1 MRALRARR
9 TDAEAWDAQAEEA
22 SSADEEPAHGPDA
35 LTTDGSHL
43 LQLLVALHPACSD
56 EEAEAMMTV
65 PLDELS
71 AELEA
76 LRPSSMA
83 KLSDTCC
90 SRGVLSRLCKWLAT
104 EQPSLPALVIL
115 AHLSTS
121 AVNPNAGAI
130 RAALKSGDAISLVA
144 KHLFSDS
151 VPIVALACAVCAN
164 LSANDSEVR
173 RTCSRTRALYRPFP
187 PSLAI
192 RERRW
197 SSVALSLCPSPF
209 LSFPLPLLDLLLTP
223 L

>member
-1 MRALRARR
+1 MSHMRALRARR
-9 TDAEAWDAQAEEA
+9 TDAEAWDAQAEA

-65 PLDELS
+65 PLVELS

-83 KLSDTCC
+83 KLSETCC
-90 SRGVLSRLCKWLAT
+90 NRGVLSRLCKWLAT

-121 AVNPNAGAI
+121 AVNPNAGAS

-151 VPIVALACAVCAN
+151 VPVVALACAVCAN

-173 RTCSRTRALYRPFP
+173 RTFVLERACYTD
-187 PSLAI
+187 PSH
-192 RERRW
+192 
-197 SSVALSLCPSPF
+197 VSLIS
-209 LSFPLPLLDLLLTP
+209 
-223 L
+223 

>member
-1 MRALRARR
+1 
-9 TDAEAWDAQAEEA
+9 
-22 SSADEEPAHGPDA
+22 
-35 LTTDGSHL
+35 
-43 LQLLVALHPACSD
+43 
-56 EEAEAMMTV
+56 MMTV

-90 SRGVLSRLCKWLAT
+90 SRGVLSRLCKWLAS

-173 RTCSRTRALYRPFP
+173 RTCSRTRALYRP
-187 PSLAI
+187 SH
-192 RERRW
+192 R
-197 SSVALSLCPSPF
+197 
-209 LSFPLPLLDLLLTP
+209 
-223 L
+223 